1 MTVELITIGAE
12 LLSGHTLNTN
22 AQFIGDQLALAG
34 VALARQISIP
44 DDHEAIVAAIR
55 ESLGRADWVI
65 VSGGLGPT
73 NDDVTKK
80 AIARVFHRTLVF
92 HDEILTALKERY
104 ARLGREPGP
113 YLDTQAVQ
121 PADAEFIPNELGSAA
136 GIILT
141 DGGKWLAAVPGVPR
155 EMQPMISDHIVPKIA
170 AQAKTSVLSRTW
182 STTSWPESR
191 LYAALE
197 SLIRDLPDVSVAFLP
212 SELGVK
218 LRFSARGA
226 DAHAALE
233 RFAHEVRPR
242 LEDALYAEEDVGLE
256 IVVGQMLRERQMTIS
271 VAESCTGGLL
281 AKRLTDVSGASSY
294 VVSGYVVYANRAK
307 TELLGMDPELIERH
321 GAVSEPVARAMA
333 EGALARTRAD
343 CAIAITG
350 IAGPDGGTPEK
361 PVGLIWLAIA
371 IKGAETT
378 AREIR
383 LMGNREMIRA
393 RAAQAG
399 LNMLRLR
406 LLGDLNH

>member
-22 AQFIGDQLALAG
+22 AAFIGEQSAAAG
-34 VALARQISIP
+34 VPLSRQISIP
-44 DDHEAIVAAIR
+44 DDHDTIVSAIR

-80 AIARVFHRTLVF
+80 AIARVFNRTLVF

-121 PADAEFIPNELGSAA
+121 PVDAEFIPNELGTAV
-136 GIILT
+136 GIILS

-155 EMQPMISDHIVPKIA
+155 EMRPMISDHIIPRIA
-170 AQAKTSVLSRTW
+170 ALAKTAVISRTW
-182 STTSWPESR
+182 STSGWPESR
-191 LYAALE
+191 LYAVLE
-197 SLIRDLPDVSVAFLP
+197 SLIREHPDVSVAFLP

-218 LRFSARGA
+218 VRFSARGA
-226 DAHAALE
+226 DALATLE

-242 LEDALYAEEDVGLE
+242 IEDALYAEEDVGLE
-256 IVVGQMLRERQMTIS
+256 IVVGRMLRERQMTIS

-281 AKRLTDVSGASSY
+281 AKRLTDAPGASSY
-294 VVSGYVVYANRAK
+294 VVSGYVVYANHAK
-307 TELLGMDPELIERH
+307 TDLLGVEPELIERH

-333 EGALARTRAD
+333 EGALARSRTD
-343 CAIAITG
+343 CSIAVTG
-350 IAGPDGGTPEK
+350 IAGPDGGMLAK
-361 PVGLIWLAIA
+361 PVGLVWLAVA
-371 IKGAETT
+371 MKGTETT

-406 LLGDLNH
+406 LLGHQH

>member
-22 AQFIGDQLALAG
+22 ARYIGEQLALAG
-34 VALARQISIP
+34 VALSRQISIP
-44 DDHEAIVAAIR
+44 DDHDTIVAAIR

-80 AIARVFHRTLVF
+80 AIARVFNRTLVF
-92 HDEILTALKERY
+92 HDEILTLLKERY

-121 PADAEFIPNELGSAA
+121 PADAEFIPNELGTAV
-136 GIILT
+136 GILLNE
-141 DGGKWLAAVPGVPR
+141 GSKWLAAVPGVPR
-155 EMQPMISDHIVPKIA
+155 EMQPMISAHIVPKIA
-170 AQAKTSVLSRTW
+170 AQAKTAVHSRTW
-182 STTSWPESR
+182 STTGWPESR
-191 LYAALE
+191 LYAVLE
-197 SLIRDLPDVSVAFLP
+197 LLIHDHPDISVAFLP

-226 DAHAALE
+226 DARVALE
-233 RFAHEVRPR
+233 RFAGLVRPR
-242 LEDALYAEEDVGLE
+242 LEDALYAEHDAGLE
-256 IVVGQMLRERQMTIS
+256 EVVGQMLRDKQITIS

-281 AKRLTDVSGASSY
+281 AKRLTDAPGASAY
-294 VVSGYVVYANRAK
+294 VVSGYVTYANRAK
-307 TELLGMDPELIERH
+307 IELLGVDPELIEQY

-333 EGALARTRAD
+333 EGALARSRAD
-343 CAIAITG
+343 CAVATTG
-350 IAGPDGGTPEK
+350 IAGPGGGTPEK
-361 PVGLIWLAIA
+361 PVGVVWLAVA
-371 IKGAETT
+371 MKGTETT
-378 AREIR
+378 TREIR

-406 LLGDLNH
+406 LLGNKL

>member
-22 AQFIGDQLALAG
+22 VRYIGEQLALAG
-34 VALARQISIP
+34 VGLSRQISIP
-44 DDHEAIVAAIR
+44 DDHDTIVAAIR

-73 NDDVTKK
+73 HDDITKK
-80 AIARVFHRTLVF
+80 AIARVFNRTLVF
-92 HDEILTALKERY
+92 RDEILTLLKERY
-104 ARLGREPGP
+104 ARLGREPGQ

-121 PADAEFIPNELGSAA
+121 PADSEFIPNELGTAV
-136 GIILT
+136 GILLN

-155 EMQPMISDHIVPKIA
+155 EMRPMISAHIVPKIA
-170 AQAKTSVLSRTW
+170 AQVKTAVHSRTW
-182 STTSWPESR
+182 ATTGWPESR
-191 LYAALE
+191 LYAVLE
-197 SLIRDLPDVSVAFLP
+197 LLIHDHPDVSVAFLP

-226 DAHAALE
+226 DAQVALE
-233 RFAHEVRPR
+233 RFAGLVRPR
-242 LEDALYAEEDVGLE
+242 LEDALYAEHDTGLE
-256 IVVGQMLRERQMTIS
+256 EVVGQMLRDKQMTIS

-281 AKRLTDVSGASSY
+281 AKRLTDVPGASAY

-307 TELLGMDPELIERH
+307 TELLGVDPLLIEKH

-333 EGALARTRAD
+333 EGALARSHAD
-343 CAIAITG
+343 CSISVTG

-361 PVGLIWLAIA
+361 PIGLVWLAITM
-371 IKGAETT
+371 KGAETT
-378 AREIR
+378 AREVR

-406 LLGDLNH
+406 LT

>member
-22 AQFIGDQLALAG
+22 ARYIGEQLALAG
-34 VALARQISIP
+34 VALSRQISIP
-44 DDHEAIVAAIR
+44 DDHDTIVAAIR

-73 NDDVTKK
+73 NDDITKK
-80 AIARVFHRTLVF
+80 AIARVFNRTLVF
-92 HDEILTALKERY
+92 RDEILTLLKERY

-121 PADAEFIPNELGSAA
+121 PADAEFVPNELGTAV
-136 GIILT
+136 GILLN

-155 EMQPMISDHIVPKIA
+155 EMRPMISTHIVPKIA
-170 AQAKTSVLSRTW
+170 AQVKTAIHSHTW
-182 STTSWPESR
+182 STTGWPESR

-197 SLIRDLPDVSVAFLP
+197 LLIHDHPDISVAFLP

-226 DAHAALE
+226 DAQVALE
-233 RFAHEVRPR
+233 RFAGLVRPR
-242 LEDALYAEEDVGLE
+242 LEDALYAEHDTGLE
-256 IVVGQMLRERQMTIS
+256 EVVGQLLRDKQMTIS
-271 VAESCTGGLL
+271 AAESCTGGLL
-281 AKRLTDVSGASSY
+281 AKRLTDVPGASSY

-307 TELLGMDPELIERH
+307 TELLGVDPLLIEKH

-333 EGALARTRAD
+333 EGALARSHTD
-343 CAIAITG
+343 CSISVTG

-361 PVGLIWLAIA
+361 PIGLVWLAIA
-371 IKGAETT
+371 LKGAETT
-378 AREIR
+378 AREVR

-406 LLGDLNH
+406 LFGDQQ